1 MSTSTSSPPA
11 GSASKRRSVSTNRIL
26 AALSAES
33 LRALWPALSRLTLP
47 RGYKLYES
55 GASISHL
62 YFIERGL
69 VSLVKPM
76 RDGRAPEIDAV
87 GREGIAV
94 PSAIFGVGRAA
105 MESSVQIAATVLRIS
120 CDDFAARLAAD
131 REFSAIVRGYVGVAL
146 SQLVQTAACNI
157 VHTVENR
164 CCRWL
169 LFAHDSAL
177 SDRFPLT
184 HEFLATLLSV
194 RRASVSLA
202 AAALQRRGFIHYSH
216 GVVTVLDRAG
226 LERSACECHATI
238 RADFEDLFSRAAP
251 PARRSASVRNRTE
264 RVGALDLN

>member
-1 MSTSTSSPPA
+1 M
-11 GSASKRRSVSTNRIL
+11 STNRVL
-26 AALSAES
+26 AALSERS
-33 LRALWPALSRLTLP
+33 RQGLWPALSRLSLA
-47 RGYKLYES
+47 RGQKLYET
-55 GASISHL
+55 GARISHL
-62 YFIERGL
+62 YFIESGL

-105 MESSVQIAATVLRIS
+105 LESSVQIPATVLRIS
-120 CDDFAARLAAD
+120 SDDFRARLAAD
-131 REFSAIVRGYVGVAL
+131 PEFSAIVAGYVGVAL

-157 VHTVENR
+157 VHSVEDR

-184 HEFLATLLSV
+184 HEFLAALLSV

-202 AAALQRRGFIHYSH
+202 AATLQKRGLIQYSH
-216 GVVTVLDRAG
+216 GLVTIVDRAG
-226 LERSACECHATI
+226 LESSACECYAAI
-238 RADFEDLFSRAAP
+238 REDFEELFSA
-251 PARRSASVRNRTE
+251 RNRTE
-264 RVGALDLN
+264 TVGASDLH